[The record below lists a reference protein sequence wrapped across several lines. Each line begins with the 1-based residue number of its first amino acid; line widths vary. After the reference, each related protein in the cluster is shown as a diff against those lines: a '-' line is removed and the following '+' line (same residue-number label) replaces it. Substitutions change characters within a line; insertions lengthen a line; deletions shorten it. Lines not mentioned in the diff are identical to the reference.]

1 MFYNH
6 IAEKNGRNENA
17 TQSFDK
23 NECVFNISAKIQM
36 CLEKDM
42 NCFRRSTATT
52 EGLNNIQRFGEK
64 RKQHTNVAITLCT
77 KKGSCYG
84 SLTLFSHCDEMKDW
98 PKQAAKHAYD
108 DTYKMTTAVAEHIPS
123 NSQQKQSLTG
133 ICLGYIPAIGPKAKD
148 AFLISPWDLLL
159 SSLLNSN
166 YRLV

>member
-1 MFYNH
+1 
-6 IAEKNGRNENA
+6 
-17 TQSFDK
+17 
-23 NECVFNISAKIQM
+23 M

-42 NCFRRSTATT
+42 NCFRRNTATT
-52 EGLNNIQRFGEK
+52 EGLNNIQRIGEK

-108 DTYKMTTAVAEHIPS
+108 DTCKMTAVAEHIPS
-123 NSQQKQSLTG
+123 NSQWSLTG